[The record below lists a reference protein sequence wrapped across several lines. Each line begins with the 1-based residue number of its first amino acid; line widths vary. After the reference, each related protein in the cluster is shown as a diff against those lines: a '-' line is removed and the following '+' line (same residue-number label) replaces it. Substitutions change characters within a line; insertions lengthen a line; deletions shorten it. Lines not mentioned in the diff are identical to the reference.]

1 MAGRG
6 GAVRPCGGTEPDVT
20 GDALHRIVREQF
32 RAPDPDLDLRVGVEV
47 EFLCVHRGTRRPAP
61 PVAVPSAD
69 GRAPATVPLVA
80 DLAAH
85 RGWRRTDGPGLPRF
99 RRPDGTLVSWEPGG
113 QIEIATPPLSSLDA
127 VDAAIADT
135 VSEVATAL
143 ERAGIGLLARGVD
156 PWTPVTVPR
165 LWLDHPRYLRMS
177 AHYDRGGPAG
187 RRMMRQSAAVHVN
200 LDFGSDPTRRW
211 HRANL
216 LVPAAIAIFANS
228 PGRDGGP
235 APASEVS
242 GAAAPEACGAAERR
256 TWWRT
261 ERGRAWRTLDPSRTG
276 AFGMDDDP
284 PSRYDEFARGALA
297 FLLGDADT
305 PAIPWRETGC
315 EDEPAWRAHLSTLFP
330 EVRPRTYLEVR
341 CVDALRP
348 DHVTLAAA
356 FLAGAVYGS
365 AAPPDVAPPT
375 NERLRVAGRDGLGD
389 STIREEALLWW
400 EVAREG
406 LVELGPG
413 FASGR
418 VLDRIDDFVATCTRR
433 GRDPGA
439 SVDEWV
445 VPQRGSTSVLP

>member
-1 MAGRG
+1 MTRN
-6 GAVRPCGGTEPDVT
+6 
-20 GDALHRIVREQF
+20 ALERIVREQF

-47 EFLCVHRGTRRPAP
+47 EFLCIHRGTRRPAP
-61 PVAVPSAD
+61 PVAAPST
-69 GRAPATVPLVA
+69 GGLAPATVPLVA
-80 DLAAH
+80 DLAAR

-99 RRPDGTLVSWEPGG
+99 RRPDGTLISWEPGG
-113 QIEIATPPLSSLDA
+113 QIEIATPPLSSLDTL
-127 VDAAIADT
+127 DAAIAET
-135 VSEVATAL
+135 VGEVATAL
-143 ERAGIGLLARGVD
+143 GQEGIGLLARGVD

-177 AHYDRGGPAG
+177 AHYDRGGLAG

-211 HRANL
+211 YRANL

-228 PGRDGGP
+228 PGAGGGSVG
-235 APASEVS
+235 ASEVS
-242 GAAAPEACGAAERR
+242 GAADPEACGGAGRHTA
-256 TWWRT
+256 WRT

-284 PSRYDEFARGALA
+284 AGRYAEFARGASA

-315 EDEPAWRAHLSTLFP
+315 EDEAAWRAHLSTLFP

-341 CVDALRP
+341 CVDALP
-348 DHVTLAAA
+348 PAHVTLAAA

-365 AAPPDVAPPT
+365 AAPPVVAPPA
-375 NERLRVAGRDGLGD
+375 NDRLRVAGRDGLGD
-389 STIREEALLWW
+389 PTMREEALVWW
-400 EVAREG
+400 AVAREG

-413 FASGR
+413 FASDR
-418 VLDRIDDFVATCTRR
+418 VLERIDDFVATCTRR

-445 VPQRGSTSVLP
+445 VPQSGSTSVLP